1 MNRRAYLAGTATAI
15 SIALA
20 GCSTNSGNG
29 DGESED
35 GQGVD
40 PSDES
45 PGARSEQS
53 LRLTVG
59 EDLAESEWQS
69 IGATYPRDRF
79 TVQSAQH
86 EEIFLGVDTSGDG
99 TADEEFGPDAISGVN
114 NNDFSFT
121 IELDTGYTL
130 TEGDTVLVD
139 YPAVDNPSDPGEYE
153 VELTINDVQT
163 GTVTVTIG

>member
-1 MNRRAYLAGTATAI
+1 MERRTFLAGTTTAI
-15 SIALA
+15 GIALA
-20 GCSTNSGNG
+20 GCSTNSENGNG
-29 DGESED
+29 ETED

-40 PSDES
+40 PADES

-53 LRLTVG
+53 LRLTIG
-59 EDLAESEWQS
+59 EDLAGSEWQS

-86 EEIFLGVDTSGDG
+86 EDIFLGVDTSGDG
-99 TADEEFGPDAISGVN
+99 TADEEFGSDAISGVN

-121 IELDTGYTL
+121 IEVDSGYTL
-130 TEGDTVLVD
+130 SDGDTLLVD
-139 YPAVDNPSDPGEYE
+139 YPAIDNPNEAGEYE
-153 VELTINDVQT
+153 VELTINEVQT